1 MDEILLSFPDTII
14 SGNTLTVQ
22 INNEVTL
29 SIDKDC
35 SNAIAWDNK
44 GTDYSKQL
52 SDAIDNIIMF
62 PHNEKNKLLLII
74 QQFKDSFSKFG
85 IAGMEGTDDLSAELV
100 PYVGSIDAIWKK
112 LKIRYNVKTDRKLK
126 IITYGNVYIFEAPAK
141 CECVFDSSVLRGG
154 GHKNSLTW
162 KMLVKSRGTDP
173 YVQQDVRNAV
183 LFDSFISNIVNCIE
197 TNNYSF
203 IAITCRA
210 GHHRSVSCAE
220 MLKNLYTKLN
230 VEHLTIDK

>member
-1 MDEILLSFPDTII
+1 MDEIVLSFPDTII
-14 SGNTLTVQ
+14 SGNTLTIQ
-22 INNEVTL
+22 INNEVIL

-62 PHNEKNKLLLII
+62 PHDEKNRLLLVI

-85 IAGMEGTDDLSAELV
+85 IAGMEGTDDLLSELV
-100 PYVGSIDAIWKK
+100 PYVGSADAIWKK

-126 IITYGNVYIFEAPAK
+126 IITYGKAYIFDTPEK
-141 CECVFDSSVLRGG
+141 CKNVFDSSILRGG
-154 GHKNSLTW
+154 GHKVSLTW
-162 KMLVKSRGTDP
+162 KMLVKLRGTDP
-173 YVQQDVRNAV
+173 RVQQDVRNAV
-183 LFDSFISNIVNCIE
+183 LFESFISNIVNCIE
-197 TNNYSF
+197 THDYSF
-203 IAITCRA
+203 IAIICRA

-220 MLKNLYTKLN
+220 MLKNLYTNLII
-230 VEHLTIDK
+230 EHLTIDK